1 MMLYFAKTDTGR
13 VRTSNQ
19 DTFSTLQ
26 VSDDLAFFLVCDGMG
41 GANGGEEA
49 SRIACEVA
57 TASIKRDLDVLL
69 GDSELDADKYMPKIL
84 AFAAR
89 EANLAVYDKAQDNT
103 DLAGMGTTFV
113 GAVVYGSTLYAVN
126 IGDSRLY
133 IITKKDAMQVTRDH
147 SYVQYLVDIGVIT
160 SSQAETSSKRNIIT
174 RAIGTDET
182 VEPDTYT
189 VTLEPDSYILLC
201 SDGLSTMVDR
211 AEITRIVHGSDDLE
225 KKVSDL
231 IDTANEHGGRDN
243 ITVILA
249 DAGSVNKTRQ
259 GE

>member
-1 MMLYFAKTDTGR
+1 MMLFSAKTDTGR
-13 VRTSNQ
+13 VRSANQ

-26 VSDDLAFFLVCDGMG
+26 VSDKLAFFLVCDGMG

-89 EANLAVYDKAQDNT
+89 EANLAVYDRAQEDT
-103 DLAGMGTTFV
+103 SLTGMGTTFV
-113 GAVVYGSTLYAVN
+113 GAVIYGDTLYAVN

-133 IITKKDAMQVTRDH
+133 IITKDDAIQVTRDH

-160 SSQAETSSKRNIIT
+160 SSQAEMSSKRNIIT
-174 RAIGTDET
+174 RAIGTDEA

-201 SDGLSTMVDR
+201 SDGLSTMIDR
-211 AEITRIVHGSDDLE
+211 TELTRIVHGPGDLE
-225 KKVSDL
+225 TKVSSL
-231 IDTANEHGGRDN
+231 IEAANENGGRDN
-243 ITVILA
+243 ITVILV
-249 DAGSVNKTRQ
+249 DASSTNNA
-259 GE
+259 